1 MFWYEADV
9 KQLEQKVA
17 HLNNPPYM
25 VFYGSS
31 TIRLWDHLEKDFQRY
46 NAVNLGFGGST
57 LAACVWFYDRIFA
70 NLQPSSIVLY
80 AGDNDLGDNRHP
92 EEVFIYYQQLMHKIR
107 TQFGNIPVFFISIK
121 PSINRFHIIDRIK
134 YTNRIILQEI
144 NKDHN
149 NSFYINLYE
158 KMLDDSGF
166 PMKQYYQQDGLHLN
180 SYGYGMW
187 KEAVGKYL
195 NDYLPLDFN

>member
-1 MFWYEADV
+1 MFWYEADII
-9 KQLEQKVA
+9 QLEQKVA
-17 HLNNPPYM
+17 HINNSPNL

-31 TIRLWDHLEKDFQRY
+31 TMRLWDSLEKDFQQY

-70 NLQPSSIVLY
+70 NLKPSSIVIY

-92 EEVFIYYQQLMHKIR
+92 EEVYIFFEQLLYKIR
-107 TQFGNIPVFFISIK
+107 TQFGNIPVFYISIK

-134 YTNRIILQEI
+134 YANKIISQEI
-144 NKDHN
+144 YKDHN

-158 KMLDDSGF
+158 KMLDDTGF
-166 PMKQYYQQDGLHLN
+166 PLKQFFQQDGLHLN

-187 KEAVGKYL
+187 KEVITKYL
-195 NDYLPLDFN
+195 SDYLPLDF